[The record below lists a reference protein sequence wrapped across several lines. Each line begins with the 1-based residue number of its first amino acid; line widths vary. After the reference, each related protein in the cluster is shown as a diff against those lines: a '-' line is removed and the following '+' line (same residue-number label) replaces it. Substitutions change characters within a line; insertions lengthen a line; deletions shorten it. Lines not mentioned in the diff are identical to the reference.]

1 MRPNIAPILAALT
14 LGLTIGLSS
23 VAQAQDTSTG
33 SLTVT
38 GTVASSIGL
47 TIESAGG
54 VFSGGG
60 TAAASSALGNIS
72 KNGAAPTGFTRV
84 NTATDSTLSSSVG
97 IKVVQTNG
105 ASATYTLTAQLS
117 AAPPTGATWTL
128 GGLTVTAGAPVQL
141 TATGVYAA
149 TPTYVWT
156 IRLLDTIANATSIAN
171 TINFA
176 AIAN

>member
-1 MRPNIAPILAALT
+1 MRSNIAPILVGLVLALP
-14 LGLTIGLSS
+14 LGFSS
-23 VAQAQDTSTG
+23 VAQAQNTSTG
-33 SLTVT
+33 SMTVT
-38 GTVASSIGL
+38 GTVVSSIGL

-60 TAAASSALGNIS
+60 TAAASSALGSIS
-72 KNGAAPTGFTRV
+72 KNGTAPTGFTRV
-84 NTATDSTLSSSVG
+84 NTATDSTLSASVG

-117 AAPPTGATWTL
+117 TAPPTGTTWTL
-128 GGLTVTAGAPVQL
+128 GGLTLAAATPVQL
-141 TATGVYAA
+141 TATGVYSA

-156 IRLLDTIANATSIAN
+156 INLLDTVANATSIAN